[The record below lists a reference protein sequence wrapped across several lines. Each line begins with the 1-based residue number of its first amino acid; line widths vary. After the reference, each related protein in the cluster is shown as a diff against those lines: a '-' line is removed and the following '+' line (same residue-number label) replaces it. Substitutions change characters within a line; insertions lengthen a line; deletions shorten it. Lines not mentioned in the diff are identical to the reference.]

1 MKKACRGYWHA
12 GGGNGLERHKKH
24 AKNSCACGDSGIK
37 GDAGCSDTLCVRGRT
52 GVTKPKSFWWRDS
65 FVICLVAVLDRHGI
79 RRETRLVVEPRAGDY
94 KTRKI
99 SLSNIKTSSS
109 TAAR

>member
-1 MKKACRGYWHA
+1 MDWK
-12 GGGNGLERHKKH
+12 
-24 AKNSCACGDSGIK
+24 GIK
-37 GDAGCSDTLCVRGRT
+37 SMLKTVAHVAIAGLRAMLVAAIPFACVVGLVLQSLKAFG
-52 GVTKPKSFWWRDS
+52 GV
-65 FVICLVAVLDRHGI
+65 ILVAVLDRHGI